1 MKKPQSRC
9 VECDERREG
18 CHSVCEDYIS
28 FKKEVEEYN
37 RMVNENR
44 RKSGDFSWNENIEN
58 RVRDQWRRYW
68 RRGKK

>member
-28 FKKEVEEYN
+28 FRKNWKSTTEWL
-37 RMVNENR
+37 MKTGENLGIFPGMR
-44 RKSGDFSWNENIEN
+44 ILKI
-58 RVRDQWRRYW
+58 V
-68 RRGKK
+68 

>member
-1 MKKPQSRC
+1 MKKPQPRC

-18 CHSVCEDYIS
+18 CHSACEDYIS
-28 FKKEVEEYN
+28 FKKELEEYN
-37 RMVNENR
+37 RIVNENR